1 MSDPQHAL
9 VDFVALAAVQTNEQ
23 KILASSLRIE
33 ELLTKLVDA
42 SSWTP
47 RTTSHTALAAKRK

>member
-23 KILASSLRIE
+23 KILATLERIE
-33 ELLTKLVDA
+33 KLLTPPAPPV
-42 SSWTP
+42 T
-47 RTTSHTALAAKRK
+47 AKRK